1 MAGHSMNAGMRKR
14 GGMSRTKKN
23 TKKGGMK
30 YGGAM
35 HKKGGMSC
43 SGDKNQTMKMRKKSA
58 KKGRKSRKSRKH
70 AGGRKGCAMA
80 TAKGFQSLLHASDTI
95 QGLEAQAKTI
105 QQQKVMAAKGYSD
118 DRQSMKRALARDI
131 QKPGMEVKNALRLQ
145 AAYGTPQKAL
155 AGFGPSTWYRA

>member
-43 SGDKNQTMKMRKKSA
+43 SGDKNQTMKMRKKSLIEPERFA
-58 KKGRKSRKSRKH
+58 
-70 AGGRKGCAMA
+70 
-80 TAKGFQSLLHASDTI
+80 SL
-95 QGLEAQAKTI
+95 
-105 QQQKVMAAKGYSD
+105 
-118 DRQSMKRALARDI
+118 
-131 QKPGMEVKNALRLQ
+131 
-145 AAYGTPQKAL
+145 KAL
-155 AGFGPSTWYRA
+155 YDFHMIID